1 MFSRIRERM
10 ALIVSWHSRPQAEQK
25 RISACVLGLSI
36 IVPLFLWSW
45 INAEVAKTKSETE
58 EIISRYER
66 AFPLTA
72 QITAQSSNSDPRAQA
87 VSALAA
93 AQEAIRTAGLDNRL
107 TSLRPSR
114 DLPGRDGVQL
124 YMENLNL
131 TELLQLFS
139 SLESQIALRLVSC
152 DLSPRQQSSRR
163 MNARLILEK

>member
-1 MFSRIRERM
+1 MFNRIRERM

-25 RISACVLGLSI
+25 RIAACVLGLSI
-36 IVPLFLWSW
+36 IAPLFLWSW
-45 INAEVAKTKSETE
+45 MNAETAKTMSDTE

-66 AFPLTA
+66 ALPLTA
-72 QITAQSSNSDPRAQA
+72 QISAQSSNSDPGPQA

-93 AQEAIRTAGLDNRL
+93 AQEAIRTADLDNRL

-114 DLPGRDGVQL
+114 DLPGREGVQL

-139 SLESQIALRLVSC
+139 SLESQSGLRLVSC
-152 DLSPRQQSSRR
+152 DLSRRQKGSRR